1 MNDLPLNN
9 ANFNF
14 MMAFGGL
21 ILTRLVMVSATIPF
35 LVGKPV
41 QGTIRMGFAVIMTI
55 FLYPYLVPDDH
66 SLLPKAPLMLTLLY
80 LKESFYGLSMGIAA
94 SIVFHAFEA
103 AGSIIDNQRGAAQ
116 ARLLIP
122 QLGAESSLFG
132 NMNYLFGIV
141 IFISLGGHVYFL
153 KALMESYDLLPVLE
167 LPKTQPDLLMM
178 TDEFMKMTGSVLILS
193 LQLTAPVIISIFVAD
208 VILGI
213 MSKAAPAINVW
224 EMGFAIRGVLGVL
237 IYFLALGVMTTQ
249 MEKVSLGMIDQV
261 QRIIRILSLSPQSS
275 T

>member
-1 MNDLPLNN
+1 MNHIDY
-9 ANFNF
+9 NFIL
-14 MMAFGGL
+14 AFGGL
-21 ILTRLVMVSATIPF
+21 ILARLAMVAATIPF

-41 QGTIRMGFAVIMTI
+41 PAMIRMGFAVIMTI
-55 FLYPYLVPDDH
+55 FLYPYLVPADH
-66 SLLPKAPLMLTLLY
+66 SLFPKAPLMEVLLY
-80 LKESFYGLSMGIAA
+80 LKESFYGLSIGITA

-141 IFISLGGHVYFL
+141 IFLSLGGHIYFL
-153 KALMESYDLLPVLE
+153 KALMESYDLLPILA

-224 EMGFAIRGVLGVL
+224 ELGFAIRGVLGVL
-237 IYFLALGVMTTQ
+237 IYFLALGIMSTQ
-249 MEKVSLGMIDQV
+249 MGKVSLGMIEQV
-261 QRIIRILSLSPQSS
+261 KKIIQILSLSPGS
-275 T
+275 TL